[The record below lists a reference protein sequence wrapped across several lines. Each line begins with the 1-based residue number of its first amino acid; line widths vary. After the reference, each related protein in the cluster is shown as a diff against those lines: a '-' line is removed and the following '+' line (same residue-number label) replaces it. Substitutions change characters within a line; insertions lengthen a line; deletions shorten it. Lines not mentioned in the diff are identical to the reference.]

1 MGQEGWWPFVLE
13 GLEGGPLPRPSKG
26 DTDAQPRP
34 LAGPRLSFLFL
45 VFVPKDDA
53 GLSEH
58 AHWVQGPLS
67 VCVSTSV
74 CVYVIGMEWVD

>member
-34 LAGPRLSFLFL
+34 
-45 VFVPKDDA
+45 
-53 GLSEH
+53 
-58 AHWVQGPLS
+58 
-67 VCVSTSV
+67 
-74 CVYVIGMEWVD
+74 